1 MLTDHSYF
9 RQICETKL
17 FHKCALLYE
26 NPTQIEDLIV
36 ARKKKKKKE
45 RERVG
50 GGGEGGG
57 AGAAKRLVWTEP
69 AWCAGK
75 GNGRERKGAVF
86 PRPSAETKQP
96 FYIRIQC
103 RSISIRILRV
113 RSIVICSIVQNMSS
127 HLIHTNTSMCIKCHV
142 HWHLVVY

>member
-1 MLTDHSYF
+1 VKQNSFTDAHSST
-9 RQICETKL
+9 RIRHKL
-17 FHKCALLYE
+17 K
-26 NPTQIEDLIV
+26 
-36 ARKKKKKKE
+36 ARSLRGRRRRRRRE
-45 RERVG
+45 RERG
-50 GGGEGGG
+50 GGRP
-57 AGAAKRLVWTEP
+57 KRLVWTEP
-69 AWCAGK
+69 AWRAGK

-103 RSISIRILRV
+103 RSSSIRILRG

-127 HLIHTNTSMCIKCHV
+127 HLIHTNTSMCKCHV